1 MKWCIVDKAL
11 QENTLALTTI
21 AFLLKKT
28 NNKEY
33 EDANYK
39 IIERKID
46 KEHNEYYVVLYNA
59 NEQVNEYITLSLKD
73 KVEIDLD
80 NIKHEVNYLKQIAL
94 YTKELIKDMGI
105 EELNKI
111 FDADFKIKYLDSFN
125 GRGGISLVDDKKNI
139 QVDILLNKMDLYELK
154 VYKNEKKVF
163 NSIELLGITLLP
175 YILFELANIN
185 FNFIKWS

>member
-39 IIERKID
+39 IIKRKID
-46 KEHNEYYVVLYNA
+46 KEHNEYYVVLYNV

-163 NSIELLGITLLP
+163 NSIELLGVTLLP